1 MKDGEEV
8 DQQEEVET
16 NIEEDGIV
24 KENSELREDLQQ
36 IVDGLLSDKSLEGAM
51 EDGTTVVVTEETV
64 EGDESEI

>member
-1 MKDGEEV
+1 MRDGEEV

-16 NIEEDGIV
+16 NIEEDGVV

-36 IVDGLLSDKSLEGAM
+36 IVDGLLNDQSIEGEGM
-51 EDGTTVVVTEETV
+51 TTVVVSEETV

>member
-16 NIEEDGIV
+16 NIEEDGIM

-51 EDGTTVVVTEETV
+51 SGGTTVVVTEEV
-64 EGDESEI
+64 GDESEI